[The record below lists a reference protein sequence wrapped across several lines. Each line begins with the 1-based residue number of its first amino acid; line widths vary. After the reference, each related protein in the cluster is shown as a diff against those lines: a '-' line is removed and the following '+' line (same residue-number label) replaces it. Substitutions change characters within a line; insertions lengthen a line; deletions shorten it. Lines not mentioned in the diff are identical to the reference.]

1 MGSTDNFLPGNVNA
15 AFVADASAAARVP
28 DSEAV
33 EVAEMDEESPTFVGA
48 GTGSEDTPSSPT
60 GVGDGATDVGTE
72 DVVAGTAVDDTSVD
86 VKTDDDEG
94 ESGLGVATDTV
105 QVLTSRTASFPCS
118 SVIGVRVMTQ
128 VWVTG
133 PEAELI
139 V

>member
-60 GVGDGATDVGTE
+60 GVGDGATDVVT
-72 DVVAGTAVDDTSVD
+72 GTAVDDTSVD

-94 ESGLGVATDTV
+94 ESELGVAIDTV